1 MKEDCISIH
10 IVLLGTQLHLSTIK
24 KLDTYHSNLFRIKST
39 SSIATLPETDLPC
52 WSYSKDVIS
61 SLLNKSNYD
70 ANITIAIIE
79 NRIEGNYF
87 TRRLSDKSL
96 VLTFYEAET
105 ILRDAN
111 IDLFNYLLITI
122 YKTITMYRFSNNVL
136 SKDSSKFIH
145 DETRSCIFDML
156 GNKYDLVYST
166 SNACLCQQCEAYSEQ
181 IDLPSNYITTLK
193 KELKKIRKTKYIR
206 LTDFIKQKPI
216 ISLIITAIFSV
227 ILNVLSCYIFELLF
241 K

>member
-24 KLDTYHSNLFRIKST
+24 KLDTYHSDLFRIKST
-39 SSIATLPETDLPC
+39 SSIATLPDTDLPY
-52 WSYSKDVIS
+52 WSYSKDTIS
-61 SLLNKSNYD
+61 SLVKSNSEAD
-70 ANITIAIIE
+70 IIIAIIE

-136 SKDSSKFIH
+136 SENSSKFVH

-166 SNACLCQQCEAYSEQ
+166 SNACLCQQCEAHSEK
-181 IDLPSNYITTLK
+181 IDLPSDYITTLK
-193 KELKKIRKTKYIR
+193 KELKKIRKTRYIR